1 MNKFI
6 SRLFY
11 ATDVTSMW
19 PDFDGLFTLMVDSVI
34 SVTGKSE
41 ADAILLLNTSA
52 TFPGRSKGTTLQRK
66 PVKVLRAAVPHL
78 MTAIKKVAAKAFVE
92 KYHEVTGAGT
102 RVRPFGKDARGQPRK
117 GNSALVLSRNESAKC
132 LWKNSFL
139 TSTPGVASMQAVV
152 GAVVS
157 KWANI
162 NDFLVPASAR
172 FPERHYKISSL
183 LYVFLV
189 MKVRV
194 ALRESAGLPRLVWG
208 GDHIDEGHRKLF
220 AAELLGSGSF
230 VPDHCVIRN
239 GLLFIDATLPE
250 RRRVPGFGKRGL
262 VVILKRMKLTKKPSF
277 AAGLGDTENGI
288 ESEIEKDVVMSDF
301 SDQEAPGHSSDFSF
315 DAADGRHGG
324 EDRTGIETSASVG
337 HRSDADGED
346 QRWNDEEGDAV
357 VGDSDV
363 EDSQYW
369 GLGDDGQGARWDD
382 DRGQGDVTIA
392 DVGLP
397 TGSERNGTR

>member
-1 MNKFI
+1 M
-6 SRLFY
+6 
-11 ATDVTSMW
+11 
-19 PDFDGLFTLMVDSVI
+19 
-34 SVTGKSE
+34 
-41 ADAILLLNTSA
+41 
-52 TFPGRSKGTTLQRK
+52 
-66 PVKVLRAAVPHL
+66 
-78 MTAIKKVAAKAFVE
+78 
-92 KYHEVTGAGT
+92 
-102 RVRPFGKDARGQPRK
+102 
-117 GNSALVLSRNESAKC
+117 
-132 LWKNSFL
+132 
-139 TSTPGVASMQAVV
+139 
-152 GAVVS
+152 
-157 KWANI
+157 
-162 NDFLVPASAR
+162 
-172 FPERHYKISSL
+172 
-183 LYVFLV
+183 
-189 MKVRV
+189 RV